1 MIDFWIAA
9 ALLVLVA
16 LAFLLLPVLRER
28 RRQAE
33 EDRTALNVA
42 LYQERLAELER
53 QYQAGMLGEKQYQAG
68 RAEASRELLADTEN
82 AEAPVTGHVLGRRV
96 PLVLAALLPLL
107 GLGLYLHWGASDALS
122 LSREMQTPPASVEE
136 FISRLERTLEIQ
148 PEFAE
153 GWYLLGRS
161 YMASERPADAAVA
174 LERAVALAGREPELL
189 GQLAQ
194 ARFFAGDRK
203 WNDELQALA
212 DEALAGNPQEVTTLG
227 LLGIAAFEDGRY
239 AEAVGFWQSLT
250 DALPPQDPTRAAI
263 ASGIAAARQRAAQAG
278 TPLPEAEQQVSSAQV
293 RVRVALAPE
302 LSDKV
307 QPGDSVFVFARAV
320 SGPPMPLAVRRLTV
334 ADLPAEVALDD
345 SDAMLPELKLSA
357 HPKILLMARI
367 SRAGDAMRGEWTGR
381 SDELASDS
389 GEIQQLLID
398 QPDGQ

>member
-53 QYQAGMLGEKQYQAG
+53 QYQAGMLGEEQYQAG

-82 AEAPVTGHVLGRRV
+82 AEAPVTGHVLGRGV
-96 PLVLAALLPLL
+96 PLVLAALLPLF

-212 DEALAGNPQEVTTLG
+212 DEALAGNPQEVTTLD
-227 LLGIAAFEDGRY
+227 LLGIAAFEG
-239 AEAVGFWQSLT
+239 
-250 DALPPQDPTRAAI
+250 
-263 ASGIAAARQRAAQAG
+263 
-278 TPLPEAEQQVSSAQV
+278 
-293 RVRVALAPE
+293 
-302 LSDKV
+302 
-307 QPGDSVFVFARAV
+307 
-320 SGPPMPLAVRRLTV
+320 
-334 ADLPAEVALDD
+334 
-345 SDAMLPELKLSA
+345 
-357 HPKILLMARI
+357 
-367 SRAGDAMRGEWTGR
+367 
-381 SDELASDS
+381 
-389 GEIQQLLID
+389 
-398 QPDGQ
+398 